1 MKILN
6 KHGPLKIK
14 LFDDNAFNQ
23 NSYIFLKKDQ
33 FHFNWQQY
41 KNQRN
46 LCLDLLRKTK
56 KQYFVKLNFKDVA
69 DNKLFWK
76 NFKPY
81 FRDKGS

>member
-14 LFDDNAFNQ
+14 FFDDNAFNQ
-23 NSYIFLKKDQ
+23 NSYIFLKKYQ

-41 KNQRN
+41 KNQQN
-46 LCLDLLRKTK
+46 LCLNLLRKTK
-56 KQYFVKLNFKDVA
+56 RQYFVKLNFKDVA
-69 DNKLFWK
+69 DNKLFWE
-76 NFKPY
+76 NVKPY